1 MILGIGTPLEILTA
15 IVVYMFAMVSVTE
28 LFKKLVIVRGG
39 QALLL
44 SWFAGIL
51 VFIALAIAKLF
62 PFSFATVVLFMF
74 ITGIT
79 NSIYR
84 WEALRD
90 FIRKIFKTD
99 F

>member
-15 IVVYMFAMVSVTE
+15 IVVYMIAVVSVTE
-28 LFKKLVIVRGG
+28 LFKKLVAVRGG
-39 QALLL
+39 VALML
-44 SWFAGIL
+44 SWIVGIG
-51 VFIALAIAKLF
+51 VFIGLAIGKLF
-62 PFSFATVVLFMF
+62 AFNFAAIILFMF
-74 ITGIT
+74 VTGIT

-84 WEALRD
+84 WEALRE